1 MLHRSSNAR
10 EIVSAVSEPVRG
22 RASSPGTPAT
32 TATLSCFFR
41 ALRNPVLFMSTKET
55 SPASATKSSSA
66 SRRRSETSALASP
79 DRRRRRSSA
88 RARRVSAI
96 AEPE

>member
-1 MLHRSSNAR
+1 MRHRSSKAR
-10 EIVSAVSEPVRG
+10 AIVSAVSELDSG
-22 RASSPGTPAT
+22 RTSSPGTPST

-41 ALRNPVLFMSTKET
+41 ALRNPVLLMSTKAT
-55 SPASATKSSSA
+55 RPASATKSSSA

-79 DRRRRRSSA
+79 DRRRRRSRA

-96 AEPE
+96 AEVE